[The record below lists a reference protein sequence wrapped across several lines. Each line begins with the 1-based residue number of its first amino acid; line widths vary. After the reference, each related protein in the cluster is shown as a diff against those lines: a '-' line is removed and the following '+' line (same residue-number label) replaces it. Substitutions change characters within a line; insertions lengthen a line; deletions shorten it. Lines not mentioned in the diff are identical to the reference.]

1 MAQGLSRWQRGPH
14 HDRLEGMHK
23 DLERSWLDE
32 SLHSVQRRDTSGFGS
47 GLSRAIAQRIGV
59 DVVIVRVAFVV
70 LTFCSGLGLAL
81 YAWGT
86 LLTPGPEGKR
96 PVDGTIRSFR
106 DWPSGA
112 QLTLV
117 IATSIGVVATVAAT
131 TSLPW
136 GLAILA
142 VVLIGWYLRRNRAA
156 LPSLDGGPS
165 REPANE
171 DELID
176 DWRRRMSAATGQHS
190 DWVAPLPVIDL
201 DSPVAAPEPAVRP
214 RTAWAASLLLVLAAA
229 ATGAGAVVLGLSGVT
244 ALAIGTLTLGAGAI
258 VFAAASRT
266 KRLPRPFLAVLLVP
280 VVACGWLSTQ
290 AAAAPAQDPTVLRI
304 SVVGA
309 DRVIDLSDVDL
320 TAYTSLEIS
329 AIASDLE
336 VMLPGHIPHAD
347 ISERLSNVTYT
358 PGDIDT
364 PAVLASMRVDALLS
378 DVRVVEAP

>member
-1 MAQGLSRWQRGPH
+1 
-14 HDRLEGMHK
+14 MHK

-86 LLTPGPEGKR
+86 LLTAGPEGKR

-112 QLTLV
+112 QLAL
-117 IATSIGVVATVAAT
+117 IIGTSIGLVATVAAT

-142 VVLIGWYLRRNRAA
+142 VVLMAWYLRRNHAVR
-156 LPSLDGGPS
+156 LPSVGGEPFA
-165 REPANE
+165 EPANE

-176 DWRRRMSAATGQHS
+176 EWRRRMSAATGHHS

-201 DSPVAAPEPAVRP
+201 DAPIAVPEPTARP
-214 RTAWAASLLLVLAAA
+214 RTAWAASLLLILVAAA
-229 ATGAGAVVLGLSGVT
+229 AGAGSVMVGLSAVT
-244 ALAIGTLTLGAGAI
+244 ALAIGALTLGVGAI

-280 VVACGWLSTQ
+280 IVACGWLSTQ
-290 AAAAPAQDPTVLRI
+290 AAVAPAQDPTVLRF

-336 VMLPGHIPHAD
+336 VVLPGHIPHAD
-347 ISERLSNVTYT
+347 ISERLSDVTYT
-358 PGDIDT
+358 PGDVDT